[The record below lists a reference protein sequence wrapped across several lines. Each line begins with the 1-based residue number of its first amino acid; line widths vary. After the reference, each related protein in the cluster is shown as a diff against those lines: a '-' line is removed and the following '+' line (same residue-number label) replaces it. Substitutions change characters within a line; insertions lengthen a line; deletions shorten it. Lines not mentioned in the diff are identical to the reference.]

1 MSDYTKPIRPIITGT
16 PEITRPQPQ
25 RPSAVPQ
32 DPNAFADLLRS
43 KLQTQTSQE
52 LIISKHAQA
61 RAIQRGIYL
70 SEGDMQ
76 RLGSAAQKANERGLN
91 DTLVIMDQ
99 NAFLINAPNRVVIT
113 MVDSRDKETVFTNI
127 DGAVIV

>member
-16 PEITRPQPQ
+16 PSITGPHIRQP
-25 RPSAVPQ
+25 AAIPQ

-43 KLQTQTSQE
+43 KLQTQE
-52 LIISKHAQA
+52 LTVSKHAQA
-61 RAIQRGIYL
+61 RAIQRGINL
-70 SEGDMQ
+70 SEEVMQ
-76 RLGSAAQKANERGLN
+76 RLGSAAQTASDRGLN

>member
-16 PEITRPQPQ
+16 PEITRPHPQ
-25 RPSAVPQ
+25 RPTAVPQ
-32 DPNAFADLLRS
+32 DPNAFRDLLRS
-43 KLQTQTSQE
+43 KLQPQE
-52 LIISKHAQA
+52 LTVSKHAQA
-61 RAIQRGIYL
+61 RAAQRGIHL
-70 SEGDMQ
+70 SEDDMQ
-76 RLGSAAQKANERGLN
+76 RLGNAAQKASEKGLN

-99 NAFLINAPNRVVIT
+99 NAFIINAPNRVVIT